1 MGRWNGGC
9 GPVLKNWLRGF
20 TGRSEGNLGVGI
32 RGKRRSGIGC
42 LKGVCGEGGGR
53 FHERVRRGYTGQVLG
68 DWEGDMGAGTGR
80 AKCKNQDEAR
90 GTSGDRDC
98 RV

>member
-1 MGRWNGGC
+1 M
-9 GPVLKNWLRGF
+9 
-20 TGRSEGNLGVGI
+20 GVGI

-42 LKGVCGEGGGR
+42 LKGVCGKGGGR
-53 FHERVRRGYTGQVLG
+53 FREGVRRGYTGQVLG
-68 DWEGDMGAGTGR
+68 DWEGDMGAGAGR
-80 AKCKNQDEAR
+80 AKWKNQDEAR